1 MIVYPAMDLMGG
13 RVVRLRQG
21 RFDDAT
27 TYAASPAE
35 ALDQFAAAGAAWAH
49 IVDLDGAK
57 ARKPAQHE
65 LIRMLADGTSMKLQ
79 VGGGFRTRDHV
90 AGMLDAGVARVVI
103 GSLAVTDPDLVL
115 ALLDEFGSERITLS
129 LDVKLA
135 DGEPMVVTSG
145 WTEASALTLWE
156 VAAMYPTA
164 QHILLTDVGRDGML
178 AGPNFDLLEQ
188 ASERL
193 PALQI
198 QASGGVSSLDDLRR
212 LRTAGVIVGKAMWD
226 GRFTLAEALY
236 AVA

>member
-27 TYAASPAE
+27 TYAAAPAE
-35 ALDQFAAAGAAWAH
+35 AMDQFVEAGAQWAH

-65 LIRMLADGTSMKLQ
+65 LIRRLAGGSSLKLQ
-79 VGGGFRTRDHV
+79 VGGGFRTREHV
-90 AGMLDAGVARVVI
+90 AGMLNAGVARVVI
-103 GSLAVTDPDLVL
+103 GSLAVTQPDLVL
-115 ALLDEFGSERITLS
+115 SLLDEFGSERVTLS

-135 DGEPMVVTSG
+135 DGEPIVVTSG
-145 WTEASALTLWE
+145 WTEASALTLWD

-164 QHILLTDVGRDGML
+164 QHILLTDIGRDGML
-178 AGPNFDLLEQ
+178 AGPNFDLLDQ

-193 PALQI
+193 TALQI

-212 LRTAGVIVGKAMWD
+212 LRTPGVIIGKAMWD
-226 GRFTLAEALY
+226 GRFTLAEALD